1 MTLNDQI
8 KWEVENNV
16 ANLNG
21 KNNKKILGKERINDW
36 QYTYNSTSRNVI
48 RMWWLTKFTTQLF
61 LLLATEP
68 DRKLSSIMSSSY
80 SVGFSAHHAYAIQ
93 AIAQVAM
100 KCVGKKDWLYGA
112 LGIRPDEL
120 DRFALLSKNFAAVRD
135 NIH

>member
-1 MTLNDQI
+1 MTLHDQI

>member
-1 MTLNDQI
+1 
-8 KWEVENNV
+8 
-16 ANLNG
+16 
-21 KNNKKILGKERINDW
+21 
-36 QYTYNSTSRNVI
+36 
-48 RMWWLTKFTTQLF
+48 MWWLTKFTTQMFF
-61 LLLATEP
+61 LLANEP

-93 AIAQVAM
+93 AVAQVAM

-120 DRFALLSKNFAAVRD
+120 DRFALLHKNFAAVRD